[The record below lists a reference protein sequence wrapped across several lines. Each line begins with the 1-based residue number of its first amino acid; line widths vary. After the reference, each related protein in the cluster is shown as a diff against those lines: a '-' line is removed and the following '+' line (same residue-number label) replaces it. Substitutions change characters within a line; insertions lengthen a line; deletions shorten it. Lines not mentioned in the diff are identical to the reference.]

1 MNGDGDLGSI
11 GGGAT
16 GIGAGIAANLARFP
30 GTSVLYASGSPG
42 SRFSSAGT
50 TYMGNFTGGGGGIGS
65 YSPMGMSEF
74 SPYIPSP
81 VAPVETQQPTF
92 TQKAKEQ
99 LTNFFKRLFRVHP
112 ATATAAF
119 VFDFVRGLQN
129 AENPQ
134 DFVKGMISNLAIQK
148 VGSNLGVS
156 PMARAGIGTLRNV
169 SQGRITPGQ
178 GLGSLATSA
187 AFQKAAPSILKSA
200 YDKGGMNAV
209 YGVATLLGMARQGLQ
224 KNIIQPGPGGDG

>member
-81 VAPVETQQPTF
+81 VAPVETQPTF
-92 TQKAKEQ
+92 GQKAGETIK
-99 LTNFFKRLFRVHP
+99 NFLKRLARVHP

-119 VFDFVRGLQN
+119 AFDFVKNLQN

-134 DFVKGMISNLAIQK
+134 DFVKGMLGQLAMRK
-148 VGSNLGVS
+148 VGSNLGIT
-156 PMARAGIGTLRNV
+156 PMARAGIGTLQNV
-169 SQGRITPGQ
+169 RQGRMTPGQ
-178 GLGSLATSA
+178 GIASLGTSA